1 MKNKNPNKTTKD
13 QSEESDQFSFVWFFG
28 CIFVSYLCIDGILF
42 VHPEAGGIVGYP
54 SSVGRLIF
62 GIIFMF
68 ASNYIWGVLFKS
80 DKIILMINAVLWYVI
95 LITTTFSAVLV
106 ATTGFYYAFD
116 VTKMKFSYTGMELYM
131 EYSLLI
137 ICPILLLVTF
147 YFHLDYLRYKRIQ
160 NKGFSDWFDE
170 KFGKDD
176 EDK

>member
-1 MKNKNPNKTTKD
+1 
-13 QSEESDQFSFVWFFG
+13 
-28 CIFVSYLCIDGILF
+28 
-42 VHPEAGGIVGYP
+42 
-54 SSVGRLIF
+54 
-62 GIIFMF
+62 
-68 ASNYIWGVLFKS
+68 
-80 DKIILMINAVLWYVI
+80 MINAVLWYVI

-147 YFHLDYLRYKRIQ
+147 YFHLDYLRYKRIH

-176 EDK
+176 EDE